1 MKPLPKPYR
10 AAVFAAVVSLCSIAG
25 AQTVV
30 RQISASN
37 NGPFQLQVQTS
48 AQVLPQAQVIT
59 DPERLVIDIPTAV
72 PGSGLRN
79 QNVNRGEV
87 ERIRVGL
94 FSSRPPVTR
103 IVLDL
108 KSPQWYRIA
117 PAPSGFTVTLGA
129 NQENS
134 GAPSEIGQTV
144 GWVSAT
150 TAATNVVRR
159 DAFTVRKTA
168 AAGLPNGVRVL
179 YDRGLLEIHA
189 RNATLSEVLFQIHK
203 LTGAEIAIPSGTE
216 QEHVAADLGPA
227 PASVVLA
234 GLLNGSDLN
243 FVVVGSEVDP
253 SALRSVILTHRGP
266 GFADYI
272 PSETESSVADNVPQD
287 SPEIQ
292 PQVDPRPEDIPQQ
305 AVQDPQA
312 DQPTP
317 PDQPSN

>member
-117 PAPSGFTVTLGA
+117 PAPSGFTVTLG
-129 NQENS
+129 
-134 GAPSEIGQTV
+134 
-144 GWVSAT
+144 
-150 TAATNVVRR
+150 
-159 DAFTVRKTA
+159 
-168 AAGLPNGVRVL
+168 
-179 YDRGLLEIHA
+179 
-189 RNATLSEVLFQIHK
+189 
-203 LTGAEIAIPSGTE
+203 
-216 QEHVAADLGPA
+216 
-227 PASVVLA
+227 
-234 GLLNGSDLN
+234 
-243 FVVVGSEVDP
+243 
-253 SALRSVILTHRGP
+253 
-266 GFADYI
+266 
-272 PSETESSVADNVPQD
+272 
-287 SPEIQ
+287 
-292 PQVDPRPEDIPQQ
+292 
-305 AVQDPQA
+305 
-312 DQPTP
+312 
-317 PDQPSN
+317 SN